1 MTTPPKDLIALGRIV
16 GGHGVRGWV
25 KVQPF
30 SSDSDVLALA
40 KQWWIG
46 RPAGPLT
53 GASVADTPRVIEVLW
68 ARPHGSTYLASVES
82 VTDRTAADQLKGHT
96 VFVARQSFPALAV
109 DEYYWVD
116 LIGCKVTTDESG
128 QTQTLGVVHEILD
141 NPAHPILSVKQQ
153 HLDATSNLMVDRLDA
168 KERPIF
174 SLIPFVAA
182 HIDAVDL
189 ATKTITTHWPTDF

>member
-1 MTTPPKDLIALGRIV
+1 MTTQPKDLIALGRII
-16 GGHGVRGWV
+16 GGHGIRGWV

-46 RPAGPLT
+46 RPAGPLSGET
-53 GASVADTPRVIEVLW
+53 EAETPRVIDIEW
-68 ARPHGSTYLASVES
+68 ARPHGSTYLASLKS
-82 VTDRTAADQLKGHT
+82 VADRTAADQLKGHT
-96 VFVARQSFPALAV
+96 VFVARQVFPALAA

-128 QTQTLGVVHEILD
+128 LMQTLGVVHEILD

-153 HLDATSNLMVDRLDA
+153 CLDATSNLMVDRLDDKA
-168 KERPIF
+168 RPIF

-189 ATKTITTHWPTDF
+189 AQKTITTHWPADF

>member
-1 MTTPPKDLIALGRIV
+1 MTTPPEDLIALGRIV
-16 GGHGVRGWV
+16 GGHGVRGWI

-30 SSDSDVLALA
+30 SSDSDVLVLA

-46 RPAGPLT
+46 RPAGPLS
-53 GASVADTPRVIEVLW
+53 GSSLAEKPRQIDVLW
-68 ARPHGSTYLASVES
+68 ARPHSSTYLASVKD
-82 VTDRTAADQLKGHT
+82 VADRTAADQLKGHT
-96 VFVARQSFPALAV
+96 VFVARQSFPALAD

-116 LIGCKVTTDESG
+116 LIGCLVTTDETG

-153 HLDATSNLMVDRLDA
+153 CLDTENNLMVDRLDD

-189 ATKTITTHWPTDF
+189 TKKTITTHWPTDF

>member
-30 SSDSDVLALA
+30 SSDSAVLAIT

-46 RPAGPLT
+46 KPAGPL
-53 GASVADTPRVIEVLW
+53 AAESAAEKPRAIEILW
-68 ARPHGSTYLASVES
+68 SRPHSSTFLASVKG
-82 VTDRTAADQLKGHT
+82 VADRTSADQLKGHT
-96 VFVARQSFPALAV
+96 VFVAREAFPELAT

-116 LIGCKVTTDESG
+116 LIGCTVTTDESG
-128 QTQTLGVVHEILD
+128 QVQTLGIVHDLLD
-141 NPAHPILSVKQQ
+141 NPAHPIMYVKQQ
-153 HLDATSNLMVDRLDA
+153 CLDGTSNVMVDRLDD

-182 HIDAVDL
+182 HVDAVDL
-189 ATKTITTHWPTDF
+189 TAKTISTHWPKDF